1 LSKSYSIASAQS
13 RLPGILH
20 DVERGEPVEI
30 TRRGKPI
37 AVVLSIAIDAFRRMS
52 APAKG
57 FAEVYGAWRRSVAPE
72 DLEHG
77 AAYFDG
83 LRDPSVGPDV
93 KL

>member
-1 LSKSYSIASAQS
+1 MSKSYSIASAQS

-37 AVVLSIAIDAFRRMS
+37 AVVLSIDAYRRMS

-57 FAEVYGAWRRSVAPE
+57 FAELYDAWRRSVNPE
-72 DLEHG
+72 DLED
-77 AAYFDG
+77 APAYFDG
-83 LRDPSVGPDV
+83 LRDRSVAPDV

>member
-1 LSKSYSIASAQS
+1 MSKSYSIASAQS
-13 RLPGILH
+13 HLPGILH

-37 AVVLSIAIDAFRRMS
+37 AVVVSIDEYRRMNV
-52 APAKG
+52 PTKG

-72 DLEHG
+72 DLG
-77 AAYFDG
+77 DGVAYFEG
-83 LRDPSVGPDV
+83 LRDPSIGPDV

>member
-13 RLPGILH
+13 KLPGILH

-37 AVVLSIAIDAFRRMS
+37 AVVLSIEAFRRMS
-52 APAKG
+52 APKRV
-57 FAEVYGAWRRSVAPE
+57 FAEAYAAWRHSVAPE
-72 DLEHG
+72 DLDLD
-77 AAYFDG
+77 AAYFDE
-83 LRDPSVGPDV
+83 LRDASVGPDV